1 MITNIYTYPELKR
14 QESDDGRFYLDS
26 KNNPVPSVT
35 TVLNKT
41 SNKKDSIQQWR
52 NRVGEEEANRI
63 IKQSTD
69 IGTMVHEALELYLN
83 EQEWRNFS
91 DNQDGILAE
100 RMTEKFIESGLN
112 SITEVWG
119 LEVGLILDGLYAGTA
134 DCVGKI
140 NGVPSLIDFKTA
152 RKMKKREW
160 IEDYF
165 LQCCAYANAHNVMF
179 NTDINQIVIL
189 MIDRDLI
196 FKEFIVKP
204 TEFNILTKL
213 WKKRLIEFQHI
224 AEDLK
229 NSYRKKLIN
238 KTVNVLF
245 ENKMKS
251 GNRYFGRDEYFNPVI
266 VESKINLTGMI
277 KNVKILKGTQN
288 LSLIHI

>member
-14 QESDDGRFYLDS
+14 QESDEGRFYLDS

-41 SNKKDSIQQWR
+41 SNKEDSIQQWR

-91 DNQDGILAE
+91 DNQDGVLAE

-196 FKEFIVKP
+196 IKEFIVQP

-213 WKKRLIEFQHI
+213 WKKRLIEFH
-224 AEDLK
+224 
-229 NSYRKKLIN
+229 N
-238 KTVNVLF
+238 K
-245 ENKMKS
+245 
-251 GNRYFGRDEYFNPVI
+251 
-266 VESKINLTGMI
+266 
-277 KNVKILKGTQN
+277 
-288 LSLIHI
+288 HA

>member
-26 KNNPVPSVT
+26 KNHPVPSVT

-83 EQEWRNFS
+83 EHEWRNFS

-100 RMTEKFIESGLN
+100 KMTEKFIESGLD

-213 WKKRLIEFQHI
+213 WKKRLIDFH
-224 AEDLK
+224 
-229 NSYRKKLIN
+229 N
-238 KTVNVLF
+238 K
-245 ENKMKS
+245 
-251 GNRYFGRDEYFNPVI
+251 YA
-266 VESKINLTGMI
+266 
-277 KNVKILKGTQN
+277 
-288 LSLIHI
+288 

>member
-14 QESDDGRFYLDS
+14 QESDEGRFYLDS

-69 IGTMVHEALELYLN
+69 IGTMVHEALEFYLN

-91 DNQDGILAE
+91 DNQDGVLAE

-140 NGVPSLIDFKTA
+140 NGEPSLIDFKTA

-179 NTDINQIVIL
+179 STEINQIVIL
-189 MIDRDLI
+189 MIDRNLV
-196 FKEFIVKP
+196 FQEFIVKP

-213 WKKRLIEFQHI
+213 WKKRLIEFH
-224 AEDLK
+224 
-229 NSYRKKLIN
+229 N
-238 KTVNVLF
+238 K
-245 ENKMKS
+245 
-251 GNRYFGRDEYFNPVI
+251 
-266 VESKINLTGMI
+266 
-277 KNVKILKGTQN
+277 
-288 LSLIHI
+288 HA

>member
-14 QESDDGRFYLDS
+14 QESDEGRFYLDS
-26 KNNPVPSVT
+26 NNHPVPSVT

-91 DNQDGILAE
+91 DNQDGVLAE
-100 RMTEKFIESGLN
+100 RMTEKFIKSGLN

-213 WKKRLIEFQHI
+213 WKKRLIEFH
-224 AEDLK
+224 
-229 NSYRKKLIN
+229 N
-238 KTVNVLF
+238 K
-245 ENKMKS
+245 
-251 GNRYFGRDEYFNPVI
+251 
-266 VESKINLTGMI
+266 
-277 KNVKILKGTQN
+277 
-288 LSLIHI
+288 HA

>member
-14 QESDDGRFYLDS
+14 QESDKGRFYLDS
-26 KNNPVPSVT
+26 KNHPVPSVT

-196 FKEFIVKP
+196 FQEFIVKP

-213 WKKRLIEFQHI
+213 WKKRLIDFH
-224 AEDLK
+224 
-229 NSYRKKLIN
+229 N
-238 KTVNVLF
+238 K
-245 ENKMKS
+245 
-251 GNRYFGRDEYFNPVI
+251 
-266 VESKINLTGMI
+266 
-277 KNVKILKGTQN
+277 
-288 LSLIHI
+288 HA

>member
-14 QESDDGRFYLDS
+14 QESEEGRFYLDS

-52 NRVGEEEANRI
+52 NRVGDEEANRI

-83 EQEWRNFS
+83 DQEWRNFT
-91 DNQDGILAE
+91 DNQDGVLAE
-100 RMTEKFIESGLN
+100 RMTKKFIKSGLN

-179 NTDINQIVIL
+179 NTDIKQIVIL
-189 MIDRDLI
+189 MIDRKLI
-196 FKEFIVKP
+196 FQEFIVKP
-204 TEFNILTKL
+204 TEFNILTGL
-213 WKKRLIEFQHI
+213 WKKRLIEFH
-224 AEDLK
+224 
-229 NSYRKKLIN
+229 N
-238 KTVNVLF
+238 K
-245 ENKMKS
+245 
-251 GNRYFGRDEYFNPVI
+251 YA
-266 VESKINLTGMI
+266 
-277 KNVKILKGTQN
+277 
-288 LSLIHI
+288 

>member
-14 QESDDGRFYLDS
+14 QESNEGRFYLDS

-91 DNQDGILAE
+91 DNEDGVLAE

-179 NTDINQIVIL
+179 DTDINQIVIL
-189 MIDRDLI
+189 VVTEDGVVQ
-196 FKEFIVKP
+196 EFIKEKHDYLPMLGEVIG
-204 TEFNILTKL
+204 EFNGSRT
-213 WKKRLIEFQHI
+213 
-224 AEDLK
+224 
-229 NSYRKKLIN
+229 
-238 KTVNVLF
+238 
-245 ENKMKS
+245 
-251 GNRYFGRDEYFNPVI
+251 
-266 VESKINLTGMI
+266 
-277 KNVKILKGTQN
+277 
-288 LSLIHI
+288 

>member
-14 QESDDGRFYLDS
+14 QESDEGRFYLDS
-26 KNNPVPSVT
+26 NNHPVPSVT

-91 DNQDGILAE
+91 DNQDGVLAE
-100 RMTEKFIESGLN
+100 RMTEKFIKSGLN

-189 MIDRDLI
+189 MIDRELI

-213 WKKRLIEFQHI
+213 WKKRLIEFH
-224 AEDLK
+224 
-229 NSYRKKLIN
+229 N
-238 KTVNVLF
+238 K
-245 ENKMKS
+245 
-251 GNRYFGRDEYFNPVI
+251 
-266 VESKINLTGMI
+266 
-277 KNVKILKGTQN
+277 
-288 LSLIHI
+288 HA

>member
-14 QESDDGRFYLDS
+14 QESDEGRFYLDS

-91 DNQDGILAE
+91 DNQDGVLAE

-179 NTDINQIVIL
+179 DTDINQIVIL
-189 MIDRDLI
+189 MIDRSLI
-196 FKEFIVKP
+196 FQEFIVKP

-213 WKKRLIEFQHI
+213 WKKRLIEFH
-224 AEDLK
+224 
-229 NSYRKKLIN
+229 N
-238 KTVNVLF
+238 K
-245 ENKMKS
+245 
-251 GNRYFGRDEYFNPVI
+251 
-266 VESKINLTGMI
+266 
-277 KNVKILKGTQN
+277 
-288 LSLIHI
+288 HA

>member
-14 QESDDGRFYLDS
+14 QESDEGRFYLDS

-91 DNQDGILAE
+91 DNQDGVLAE

-140 NGVPSLIDFKTA
+140 NGEPSLIDFKTA

-179 NTDINQIVIL
+179 NTDIKQIVIL
-189 MIDRDLI
+189 MIDRKLI
-196 FKEFIVKP
+196 FQEFIVKP
-204 TEFNILTKL
+204 TEFNILTGL
-213 WKKRLIEFQHI
+213 WKKRLIEFH
-224 AEDLK
+224 
-229 NSYRKKLIN
+229 N
-238 KTVNVLF
+238 K
-245 ENKMKS
+245 
-251 GNRYFGRDEYFNPVI
+251 YA
-266 VESKINLTGMI
+266 
-277 KNVKILKGTQN
+277 
-288 LSLIHI
+288 

>member
-14 QESDDGRFYLDS
+14 QESDKGRFYLDS
-26 KNNPVPSVT
+26 NNHPVPSVT

-91 DNQDGILAE
+91 DNQDGVLAE
-100 RMTEKFIESGLN
+100 RMTEKFIKSGLN

-140 NGVPSLIDFKTA
+140 HGVPSLIDFKTA

-165 LQCCAYANAHNVMF
+165 LQC
-179 NTDINQIVIL
+179 
-189 MIDRDLI
+189 
-196 FKEFIVKP
+196 
-204 TEFNILTKL
+204 
-213 WKKRLIEFQHI
+213 
-224 AEDLK
+224 
-229 NSYRKKLIN
+229 
-238 KTVNVLF
+238 
-245 ENKMKS
+245 
-251 GNRYFGRDEYFNPVI
+251 
-266 VESKINLTGMI
+266 
-277 KNVKILKGTQN
+277 
-288 LSLIHI
+288 

>member
-14 QESDDGRFYLDS
+14 QESDEGRFYLDS

-91 DNQDGILAE
+91 DNQDGVLAE

-140 NGVPSLIDFKTA
+140 NGEPSLIDFKTA

-179 NTDINQIVIL
+179 NTEINQIVIL
-189 MIDRDLI
+189 MIDRNLV
-196 FKEFIVKP
+196 FQEFIVKP

-213 WKKRLIEFQHI
+213 WKKRLIEFH
-224 AEDLK
+224 
-229 NSYRKKLIN
+229 N
-238 KTVNVLF
+238 K
-245 ENKMKS
+245 
-251 GNRYFGRDEYFNPVI
+251 
-266 VESKINLTGMI
+266 
-277 KNVKILKGTQN
+277 
-288 LSLIHI
+288 HA

>member
-14 QESDDGRFYLDS
+14 QESDEGRFYLDS
-26 KNNPVPSVT
+26 KNHPVPSVT

-52 NRVGEEEANRI
+52 NRVGEDEANRI

-91 DNQDGILAE
+91 DNQDGVLAE

-213 WKKRLIEFQHI
+213 WKKRLIEFH
-224 AEDLK
+224 
-229 NSYRKKLIN
+229 N
-238 KTVNVLF
+238 K
-245 ENKMKS
+245 
-251 GNRYFGRDEYFNPVI
+251 
-266 VESKINLTGMI
+266 
-277 KNVKILKGTQN
+277 
-288 LSLIHI
+288 HA

>member
-14 QESDDGRFYLDS
+14 QESDKGRFYLDS
-26 KNNPVPSVT
+26 KNHPVPSVT

-41 SNKKDSIQQWR
+41 SNKEDSIQQWR

-100 RMTEKFIESGLN
+100 RMTEKFIESGLD

-213 WKKRLIEFQHI
+213 WKKRLIEFHN
-224 AEDLK
+224 K
-229 NSYRKKLIN
+229 NA
-238 KTVNVLF
+238 
-245 ENKMKS
+245 
-251 GNRYFGRDEYFNPVI
+251 
-266 VESKINLTGMI
+266 
-277 KNVKILKGTQN
+277 
-288 LSLIHI
+288 

>member
-14 QESDDGRFYLDS
+14 QESDEGRFYLDS

-52 NRVGEEEANRI
+52 NRVGDEEANRI

-91 DNQDGILAE
+91 DNQDGVLAE

-140 NGVPSLIDFKTA
+140 NGEPSLIDFKTA

-179 NTDINQIVIL
+179 NTEINQIVIL
-189 MIDRDLI
+189 MIDRNLA
-196 FKEFIVKP
+196 FQEFIVKP

-213 WKKRLIEFQHI
+213 WKKRLIEFH
-224 AEDLK
+224 
-229 NSYRKKLIN
+229 N
-238 KTVNVLF
+238 K
-245 ENKMKS
+245 
-251 GNRYFGRDEYFNPVI
+251 
-266 VESKINLTGMI
+266 
-277 KNVKILKGTQN
+277 
-288 LSLIHI
+288 HA

>member
-14 QESDDGRFYLDS
+14 QESEKGRFYLDS
-26 KNNPVPSVT
+26 KNHPVPSVT

-41 SNKKDSIQQWR
+41 SNKEDSIQQWR
-52 NRVGEEEANRI
+52 NRVCEEEANRI

-91 DNQDGILAE
+91 DNEDGVLAE

-179 NTDINQIVIL
+179 DTDINQIVIL
-189 MIDRDLI
+189 MIDRNLI
-196 FKEFIVKP
+196 FQEFIVKP
-204 TEFNILTKL
+204 TEFNILTRL
-213 WKKRLIEFQHI
+213 WKKRLIEFHN
-224 AEDLK
+224 K
-229 NSYRKKLIN
+229 NA
-238 KTVNVLF
+238 
-245 ENKMKS
+245 
-251 GNRYFGRDEYFNPVI
+251 
-266 VESKINLTGMI
+266 
-277 KNVKILKGTQN
+277 
-288 LSLIHI
+288 

>member
-14 QESDDGRFYLDS
+14 QESDKGRFYLDS
-26 KNNPVPSVT
+26 NNHPIPSVT

-91 DNQDGILAE
+91 DNQDGVLAE
-100 RMTEKFIESGLN
+100 RMTEKFIKSGLN

-213 WKKRLIEFQHI
+213 WKKRLIEFH
-224 AEDLK
+224 
-229 NSYRKKLIN
+229 N
-238 KTVNVLF
+238 K
-245 ENKMKS
+245 
-251 GNRYFGRDEYFNPVI
+251 
-266 VESKINLTGMI
+266 
-277 KNVKILKGTQN
+277 
-288 LSLIHI
+288 HA

>member
-14 QESDDGRFYLDS
+14 QESDEGRFYLDS
-26 KNNPVPSVT
+26 KNHPVPSVT

-41 SNKKDSIQQWR
+41 SNKEDSIQQWR

-83 EQEWRNFS
+83 EKEWRNFS
-91 DNQDGILAE
+91 DNQDGVLAE

-213 WKKRLIEFQHI
+213 WKKRLIEFH
-224 AEDLK
+224 
-229 NSYRKKLIN
+229 N
-238 KTVNVLF
+238 K
-245 ENKMKS
+245 
-251 GNRYFGRDEYFNPVI
+251 
-266 VESKINLTGMI
+266 
-277 KNVKILKGTQN
+277 
-288 LSLIHI
+288 HA

>member
-14 QESDDGRFYLDS
+14 QESDKGRFYLDS
-26 KNNPVPSVT
+26 NNHPVPSVT

-41 SNKKDSIQQWR
+41 SNKEDSIQQWR

-91 DNQDGILAE
+91 DNQDGVLAK

-179 NTDINQIVIL
+179 DTNIKQVVIL

-196 FKEFIVKP
+196 FKEFTVKGH
-204 TEFNILTKL
+204 EFDFFTNKWKQKIIQFNRNI
-213 WKKRLIEFQHI
+213 
-224 AEDLK
+224 
-229 NSYRKKLIN
+229 
-238 KTVNVLF
+238 
-245 ENKMKS
+245 
-251 GNRYFGRDEYFNPVI
+251 
-266 VESKINLTGMI
+266 
-277 KNVKILKGTQN
+277 
-288 LSLIHI
+288 

>member
-14 QESDDGRFYLDS
+14 QESDEGRFYLDS
-26 KNNPVPSVT
+26 KNHPVPSVT

-91 DNQDGILAE
+91 DNQDGVLAE

-179 NTDINQIVIL
+179 DTDINQIVIL
-189 MIDRDLI
+189 MIDRNLI
-196 FKEFIVKP
+196 FQEFIVKP
-204 TEFNILTKL
+204 TEFKILTKL
-213 WKKRLIEFQHI
+213 WKEKLIEFH
-224 AEDLK
+224 
-229 NSYRKKLIN
+229 N
-238 KTVNVLF
+238 K
-245 ENKMKS
+245 
-251 GNRYFGRDEYFNPVI
+251 YA
-266 VESKINLTGMI
+266 
-277 KNVKILKGTQN
+277 
-288 LSLIHI
+288 

>member
-14 QESDDGRFYLDS
+14 QESDEGRFYLDS

-91 DNQDGILAE
+91 DNQDGVLAE

-179 NTDINQIVIL
+179 NTEINQIVIL
-189 MIDRDLI
+189 MIDRNLV
-196 FKEFIVKP
+196 FQEFIVKP

-213 WKKRLIEFQHI
+213 WKKRLIEFH
-224 AEDLK
+224 
-229 NSYRKKLIN
+229 N
-238 KTVNVLF
+238 K
-245 ENKMKS
+245 
-251 GNRYFGRDEYFNPVI
+251 
-266 VESKINLTGMI
+266 
-277 KNVKILKGTQN
+277 
-288 LSLIHI
+288 HA